1 MSCIAPPT
9 HERNLYIQIMK
20 RMNMHLTWLKKY
32 FAHVIILRLLRCGH
46 CRGLYGCVDIIASV
60 IISRMQC
67 DHSSD
72 RHDRPKGARPPELE
86 EARSSLLRTLRRSQL
101 CDALTFPRS
110 VKLML
115 DLCPLGL

>member
-32 FAHVIILRLLRCGH
+32 FAHVIILRLLRCGD
-46 CRGLYGCVDIIASV
+46 CRGLYGWVDIIARV

-72 RHDRPKGARPPELE
+72 RHDTAKRSAAAGAGGGKEQS
-86 EARSSLLRTLRRSQL
+86 A
-101 CDALTFPRS
+101 
-110 VKLML
+110 
-115 DLCPLGL
+115 